1 MTLFATSWNPAMYS
15 ILLDTN
21 VILDYLSRDRPAH
34 AATVEALLTCMSR
47 PDVRVFVP
55 ACILKDV
62 YFVYARHYGS
72 EEHARRLVALLRR
85 AFEIAPLTTEILDT
99 ALASDEPD
107 LEDGIVRAMAEG
119 LGVDAI
125 FSRDSKA
132 YATSV
137 IRRLDAGGVIRF
149 FEVAGG
155 VA

>member
-1 MTLFATSWNPAMYS
+1 MYS

-34 AATVEALLTCMSR
+34 SATVEALLTCMSR
-47 PDVRVFVP
+47 SDVRIFVP

-72 EEHARRLVALLRR
+72 EEHARRVVALLRR
-85 AFEIAPLTTEILDT
+85 AFEIAPLTTEIVDI

-107 LEDGIVRAMAEG
+107 LEDGIVRATAEQ

-132 YATSV
+132 YAAST
-137 IRRLDAGGVIRF
+137 IRRLDAGGVVGF
-149 FEVAGG
+149 FEVAGRTVAGG